1 MIDLSEVVNDPD
13 LAQPFTILRQSG
25 SFQLGGWVANE
36 PQPIDA
42 FGAITVA
49 TQRMMQMVPE
59 GDRVGGEMAFFTA
72 NEIYLTS
79 EKRSGTSDQLVWH
92 DEKYRVIH
100 VAPWMDYGFNIA
112 IAVRMKAA

>member
-25 SFQLGGWVANE
+25 SFQLGGWVPNE

-42 FGAITVA
+42 FGVITVA
-49 TQRMMQMVPE
+49 TPRMMQMVPE
-59 GDRVGGEMAFFTA
+59 GDRVGGEMAFCTA

-92 DEKYRVIH
+92 GEKYRVTH
-100 VAPWMDYGFNIA
+100 VAPWMDYGFFIA
-112 IAVRMKAA
+112 VAVRMKAA